1 MLIIGGFLV
10 ATRADYQRASE
21 IASTRDYAV
30 KLWVSKIV
38 SQVTIVTLLSKEKYY
53 LESYSTSVIAI

>member
-1 MLIIGGFLV
+1 M